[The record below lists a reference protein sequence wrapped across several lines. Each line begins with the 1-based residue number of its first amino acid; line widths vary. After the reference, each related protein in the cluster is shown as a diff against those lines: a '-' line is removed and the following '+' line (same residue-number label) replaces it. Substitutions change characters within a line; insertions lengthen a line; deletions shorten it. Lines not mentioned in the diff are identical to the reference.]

1 MFSHRL
7 GNNLFKLI
15 EGGILLILTN
25 PISSSEVGTLWLTYQ
40 EKTLIM
46 RVLEYFMKKAD
57 DEESRNILGGLWQ
70 ELNYYVIEIEKI
82 FSQQGVVIPIGFRKE
97 DVNLE
102 APKLFD
108 NGFDVM
114 FIRVLKEVSM
124 GMYTINMNM
133 AYNDDVI
140 QVYEGLTTVTHK
152 IYKLATLYLLEKGIL
167 TLPPKVTMPKTTEFI
182 KSKDYMSG
190 FHPFNSKR
198 ALNDIELGIL
208 HHGIETNN
216 IGMQLITGFAQC
228 AQNKEVRK
236 YFEKGKELAK
246 KQIKIFQEILLENDI
261 QVSAHSGGTV
271 TTSTIAP
278 FSDKLM
284 MHCITFLNGFCI
296 VGNSFGTFFTL
307 RNDISLK
314 LALLAKD
321 IYFYGQEGI
330 EIMIKHK
337 WFEEPPQ
344 TEDRNQII
352 NNS

>member
-1 MFSHRL
+1 
-7 GNNLFKLI
+7 
-15 EGGILLILTN
+15 LILTN
-25 PISSSEVGTLWLTYQ
+25 PISASEVGTLWLTYQ

-46 RVLEYFMKKAD
+46 RILEYFIKKAD
-57 DEESRNILGGLWQ
+57 DDEARNILGGLWQ
-70 ELNYYVIEIEKI
+70 ELHYYVLEIEKI
-82 FSQQGVVIPIGFRKE
+82 FKQQGVAIPAGFKKE

-108 NGFDVM
+108 NGFDIM
-114 FIRVLKEVSM
+114 FLRILKEVSM

-133 AYNDDVI
+133 AYNDDVM

-152 IYKLATLYLLEKGIL
+152 IYKLATLFLLQKGIL

-182 KSKDYMSG
+182 ESKKYMSG
-190 FHPFNSKR
+190 FNPFNSKR

-208 HHGIETNN
+208 HHGIESNN
-216 IGMQLITGFAQC
+216 IGMQLMSGFAQC

-246 KQIKIFQEILLENDI
+246 KQIKIFQGILLDNDI
-261 QVSAHSGGTV
+261 QVSATSGSTV
-271 TTSTIAP
+271 TTSTTAP

-284 MHCITFLNGFCI
+284 LHCVKYLNGFCI
-296 VGNSFGTFFTL
+296 VGNSFGTYFTL

-314 LALLAKD
+314 ITLLAKD

-330 EIMIKHK
+330 EIMIKHG

-344 TEDRNQII
+344 TEDRNKLI
-352 NNS
+352 NNN